1 MPLPPRTQGVNL
13 SRQRLRAY
21 TRPMENL
28 ALRAD
33 FDAIARDLAGDEDLC
48 FAILFGSVATG
59 RAGSASD
66 LDVAVFATE
75 PLSAERKIALIARL
89 AELTG
94 RPVDLLDLRT
104 AGVLVTR
111 EALTKGRLL
120 FCRDRRAYGELAARM
135 VTDAADFL
143 PYVERLLRERRSAW
157 IG

>member
-1 MPLPPRTQGVNL
+1 MKNVAPP
-13 SRQRLRAY
+13 
-21 TRPMENL
+21 
-28 ALRAD
+28 AD
-33 FDAIARDLAGDEDLC
+33 LDAIARALASDEDLR
-48 FAILFGSVATG
+48 FAILFGSIAMG
-59 RAGSASD
+59 RAGPASD
-66 LDVAVFATE
+66 LDVAVLATE
-75 PLSAERKIALIARL
+75 PLSAERKSALIARL
-89 AELTG
+89 GELTG

-120 FCRDRRAYGELAARM
+120 FCRDRRAYSALSARM

>member
-1 MPLPPRTQGVNL
+1 MPLPSRTQGVNL
-13 SRQRLRAY
+13 SRQRLRVY

-28 ALRAD
+28 ALPAD

-66 LDVAVFATE
+66 LDVAVFATG

-89 AELTG
+89 AELSG
-94 RPVDLLDLRT
+94 RPVDLVDLRT

-111 EALTKGRLL
+111 EALTRGRLL
-120 FCRDRRAYGELAARM
+120 FCRDRGAYRELATRM
-135 VTDAADFL
+135 VTDVADFL
-143 PYVERLLRERRSAW
+143 PYVERLLRERRRAW

>member
-13 SRQRLRAY
+13 SRQRLRVY
-21 TRPMENL
+21 TRPMKKV
-28 ALRAD
+28 ALPAD
-33 FDAIARDLAGDEDLC
+33 FDAIARDLAGDEDLR

-59 RAGSASD
+59 RAGPGSD
-66 LDVAVFATE
+66 LDVAVYAGA
-75 PLSAERKIALIARL
+75 PLSAEHKRRLIARL

-94 RPVDLLDLRT
+94 RPVDLVDLRT

-111 EALTKGRLL
+111 EVLTRGRLL

-135 VTDAADFL
+135 VKDAADFL
-143 PYVERLLRERRSAW
+143 PYVERLLRERRNAW

>member
-1 MPLPPRTQGVNL
+1 MPSPSRTQGINL
-13 SRQRLRAY
+13 PRQCLRVY

-28 ALRAD
+28 ALCAD
-33 FDAIARDLAGDEDLC
+33 FDAIARDLAGDEDLR
-48 FAILFGSVATG
+48 FATLFGSVATG
-59 RAGSASD
+59 RAGPASD

-75 PLSAERKIALIARL
+75 PLNAERKIALIARL
-89 AELTG
+89 AELSG
-94 RPVDLLDLRT
+94 RPVDLVDLRT

-111 EALTKGRLL
+111 EALTRGRVL

-143 PYVERLLRERRSAW
+143 PYVERLLRERRRAW